1 MKAALVTSLKTLLED
16 RLVAALLIAFILA
29 CIGYTIYIGVS
40 LHPSDLQVAV
50 HYSAYGDTNFYR
62 EKWYYLLTFILF
74 GLLLASMHSVL
85 AAKIY
90 LQGRRPLA
98 ILFIGLSFL
107 ILAVAWFITRSVLN
121 IAFL

>member
-1 MKAALVTSLKTLLED
+1 MKTTLVDSLKTLLTD
-16 RLVAALLIAFILA
+16 RLITVLMIVFILA
-29 CIGYTIYIGVS
+29 CIVYGVYVVVS

-50 HYSAYGDTNFYR
+50 HYTAYGGTNFYR
-62 EKWYYLLTFILF
+62 EKWYYLLTFVIF
-74 GLLLASMHSVL
+74 GLLLATIHTIL

-98 ILFIGLSFL
+98 VLFIGLSFL
-107 ILAVAWFITRSVLN
+107 ILLIAWLITRSVLN